1 MAKINKAIIFLLVIL
16 AIAAFF
22 RLWQLDS
29 IPPGLYPDVAI
40 NGNEAINS
48 LKTGNFKVFYPENN
62 GREGLM
68 MWLVALS
75 FSIFGVSIWSIKIV
89 AAIIGILT
97 VLGVYLLTKEL
108 FLKSSEKGSRYIAL
122 LSSFFLAV
130 SFWHTNFSRIGF
142 RAILLPFILV
152 FAFYFL
158 FRGFREKKLQPTHRP
173 PSLQLGPVS
182 YLVISGLFFGLGFY
196 TYISYRFIILL
207 LPLVLITFWFAYK
220 RQNLQKQF
228 ILHTS
233 YLLLLIFIV
242 ALPIAIY
249 FLQNPQ
255 DFVGRATPIS
265 IFATENPIK
274 EFGKSLILHLGMFN
288 FYGDP
293 NWRHNFAGSPMLLW
307 PIGILFLIG
316 LFYSIKNCT
325 KSIILLNTR
334 LLEFLPFWL
343 LISWWLIMLLP
354 GILTYEGIPHA
365 LRTIGV
371 IPVVYIFAGLGG
383 WEIYQ
388 WFNKNVKD
396 KKLLIATSI
405 IFLLMVGFLQFD
417 KYFIKWAARPEV
429 EGAFSKD
436 YVEIGNYLN
445 SLPPETPKYVIVN
458 VPGVPVPYPDGI
470 PIPAQTVMFI
480 ENIKYGQPRAIYLL
494 PENLDQIEINTKT
507 TIIVPMRYD
516 QNLFNEFSQK
526 FPQGKSQK
534 ENAIWF
540 YKINF

>member
-1 MAKINKAIIFLLVIL
+1 MAKTNKAIIFLLVIL

-40 NGNEAINS
+40 NGNEAIS
-48 LKTGNFKVFYPENN
+48 SPGKIFYPENN
-62 GREGLM
+62 GREGLFIN
-68 MWLVALS
+68 LIALS
-75 FSIFGVSIWSIKIV
+75 FSIFGVTIWSLKIV
-89 AAIIGILT
+89 PAIIGILT
-97 VLGVYLLTKEL
+97 VFGLYLLTKEL

-293 NWRHNFAGSPMLLW
+293 NWRHNFADSPMLLW

-436 YVEIGNYLN
+436 YLEIGNYLN